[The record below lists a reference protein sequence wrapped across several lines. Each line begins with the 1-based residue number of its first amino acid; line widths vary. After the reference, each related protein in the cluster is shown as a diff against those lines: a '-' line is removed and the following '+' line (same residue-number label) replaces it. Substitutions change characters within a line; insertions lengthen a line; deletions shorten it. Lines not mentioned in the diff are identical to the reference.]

1 MADTRWEDPAN
12 WTYADCSDDTK
23 QPLISHLWDTWKGAA
38 DERVAFAESS
48 HDSGFPAADT
58 FPDWNAD
65 KSAILMGANTPK
77 NAQRIENAIY
87 PMSAVETDTISESGT
102 VSAADI
108 PENLSLSDLLTGP
121 LGYASGDLLHMTET
135 DDGNQNAIF
144 QMTWFKQWFEVMDYP
159 EYYNQLIRTSPPSS
173 DPGPEITD
181 IEFQFVEGDLW
192 YSYNNNNNTF
202 IGATMYVKSPRTT
215 STTTDVYVTNDL
227 NETSPFSTV
236 TACRDYCITSFNTER
251 DLDNWWTG
259 LTDESQQEIWT
270 ELTYN
275 IRYGTVGGGNADQIE
290 IDVLIQ
296 HKRIR
301 FKVSDAYRALSP
313 GRYTV
318 PIKWNGYYRIN
329 PTGYTCPANGVGG
342 TNTCTDNWS
351 DFGTG
356 ETEDEVVFVTLT
368 ADGSDYYYLEIDSPD
383 YTVPPVPVVPPQFDQ
398 TIDRYSMWRYSL
410 TVDQTTITQV
420 LHSIYFNPNTTDG
433 LNFEF
438 YTPAP

>member
-1 MADTRWEDPAN
+1 
-12 WTYADCSDDTK
+12 
-23 QPLISHLWDTWKGAA
+23 LISHLYDTVKGAA
-38 DERVAFAESS
+38 DEKVAFAESS

-58 FPDWNAD
+58 FPDWNTD
-65 KSAILMGANTPK
+65 KSAILMGANTPN

-108 PENLSLSDLLTGP
+108 PEDLSLSDLLTGP

-144 QMTWFKQWFEVMDYP
+144 RMEWFKQWFEVMDYP

-173 DPGPEITD
+173 DPGPTVTD
-181 IEFQFVEGDLW
+181 VQWQFVRADLF
-192 YSYNNNNNTF
+192 YAYNIDTSTF
-202 IGATMYVKSPRTT
+202 TNATMEVRSPQPT
-215 STTTDVYVTNDL
+215 STPTDVYVTNDL
-227 NETSPFSTV
+227 NESSPFSTV
-236 TACRDYCITSFNTER
+236 TQCRDYCITSFDNE
-251 DLDNWWTG
+251 LANDNWVGVGPGDVT
-259 LTDESQQEIWT
+259 TKEIYT
-270 ELTYN
+270 N
-275 IRYGTVGGGNADQIE
+275 MRY
-290 IDVLIQ
+290 DVLRGEIAGGVAGQVNITIDIQ
-296 HKRIR
+296 YQRLR
-301 FKVSDAYRALSP
+301 FKVADAYRAISP

-318 PIKWNGYYRIN
+318 PVKHNGYYRDD
-329 PTGYTCPANGVGG
+329 PTGYTCPTSGPL
-342 TNTCTDNWS
+342 TITCSDQYD

-356 ETEDEVVFVTLT
+356 ETEDEVYFVTLV

-383 YTVPPVPVVPPQFDQ
+383 YTNPPVPSLPANNVGTV
-398 TIDRYSMWRYSL
+398 DRYTMWRYSL
-410 TVDQTTITQV
+410 TVDMTTITQI